1 MKGLTDLS
9 TERKVDM
16 ADIIIVGAGPAGLS
30 AAIYA
35 RRAGMDTVIYEGE
48 MYGGQIVNT
57 PEIENYPAIAKIS
70 GFDFANDLYN
80 QAINL
85 GAVLEFDK
93 VNSVAKTDSGF
104 KVTLASGKTDTA
116 RSVILAVGAS
126 NRHLGIAR
134 EDELLGKGISY
145 CATCDGAFYKNK
157 TVAVNGGGNTA
168 VEDAIYL
175 AGIVDKVYLIHRR
188 NEFRA
193 DEVLVNAAKA
203 IPNLEIV
210 TPYTVENLLGEPKL
224 SGLELTNREDGS
236 KKNVEVDGLFV
247 AIGQEPKTAD
257 FKELVTLQGGY
268 IEAGENCKTN
278 VEGIFVAGDCRTKK
292 VRQLTTACADGAV
305 AALAAI
311 DYIKLGV

>member
-1 MKGLTDLS
+1 
-9 TERKVDM
+9 M

-35 RRAGMDTVIYEGE
+35 RRAGMDTVLYEGE

-57 PEIENYPAIAKIS
+57 PEVENYPAIAKIS
-70 GFDFANDLYN
+70 GFDFAQDLYN
-80 QAINL
+80 QAMNL
-85 GAVLEFDK
+85 GAVLEFDR
-93 VNSVAKTDSGF
+93 VASIAKTDSGF
-104 KVTLASGKTDTA
+104 EVTLDSGSKNTA
-116 RSVILAVGAS
+116 KAVILAVGAS

-134 EDELLGKGISY
+134 ENELLGKGISY
-145 CATCDGAFYKNK
+145 CATCDGAFYKEK

-175 AGIVDKVYLIHRR
+175 AGIVSKVYLIHRR

-193 DEVLVNAAKA
+193 DDVLVEAAKKL
-203 IPNLEIV
+203 PNIEIV
-210 TPYTVENLLGEPKL
+210 TPYSIESLLGEPKL
-224 SGLELTNREDGS
+224 SGVELTNKEDGS
-236 KKNVEVDGLFV
+236 KKTIDVDGLFV

-257 FKELVTLQGGY
+257 FKDLVTLAGGY
-268 IEAGENCKTN
+268 VDAGENCKTN

-292 VRQLTTACADGAV
+292 VRQLTTACSDGAV

-311 DYIKLGV
+311 DYIKLGI

>member
-1 MKGLTDLS
+1 
-9 TERKVDM
+9 M

-30 AAIYA
+30 AAVYA
-35 RRAGMDTVIYEGE
+35 RRAGMSTTLYEGE
-48 MYGGQIVNT
+48 MYGGQIINT

-85 GAVLEFDK
+85 GSTLEFDR
-93 VNSVAKTDSGF
+93 VSAIVKTESGF
-104 KVTLASGKTDTA
+104 EVTLDSGKTDTA
-116 RSVILAVGAS
+116 KAVILAVGAS
-126 NRHLGIAR
+126 NRHLGIDR
-134 EDELLGKGISY
+134 EEQLLGKGISY
-145 CATCDGAFYKNK
+145 CATCDGAFYKDK
-157 TVAVNGGGNTA
+157 VVAVNGGGNTA

-175 AGIVDKVYLIHRR
+175 AGIAAKVYLIHRR
-188 NEFRA
+188 TEFRA
-193 DEVLVNAAKA
+193 DEVLVNAAKE
-203 IPNLEIV
+203 ISNLEIV
-210 TPYTVENLLGEPKL
+210 TPYVVDTLTGEPKL
-224 SGLELTNREDGS
+224 SGLELTNKEDGS
-236 KKNVEVDGLFV
+236 KKTIEVDGLFV

-257 FKELVTLQGGY
+257 FKDLVTLTGGY

-278 VEGIFVAGDCRTKK
+278 VEGIFVAGDCRAKK

>member
-1 MKGLTDLS
+1 MT
-9 TERKVDM
+9 
-16 ADIIIVGAGPAGLS
+16 DIIIVGAGPAGLS
-30 AAIYA
+30 AAVYA
-35 RRAGMDTVIYEGE
+35 RRAGMSTTLYEGE

-85 GAVLEFDK
+85 GAVLEFDR
-93 VNSVAKTDSGF
+93 VSGISKTDSGF
-104 KVTLASGKTDTA
+104 EVALASGKTDTCKA
-116 RSVILAVGAS
+116 VILAVGAS

-134 EDELLGKGISY
+134 EEELLGKGISY
-145 CATCDGAFYKNK
+145 CATCDGAFYKGK

-175 AGIVDKVYLIHRR
+175 AGIASKVYLIHRR

-193 DEVLVNAAKA
+193 DDVLVKAAKELSN
-203 IPNLEIV
+203 IEIV
-210 TPYTVENLLGEPKL
+210 TPYVVESLLGEPKL
-224 SGLELTNREDGS
+224 NGLELTNREDGS
-236 KKNVEVDGLFV
+236 KKTVDIDGLFV

-257 FKELVTLQGGY
+257 FKDLVTLQGGY

-278 VEGIFVAGDCRTKK
+278 VEGIFAAGDARVKK
-292 VRQLTTACADGAV
+292 VRQLTTACSDGAV

>member
-1 MKGLTDLS
+1 
-9 TERKVDM
+9 M

-30 AAIYA
+30 AAVYV
-35 RRAGMDTVIYEGE
+35 RRAGMSTTLYEGE
-48 MYGGQIVNT
+48 MYGGQIINT

-85 GAVLEFDK
+85 GATLEFDR
-93 VNSVAKTDSGF
+93 VSAIAKTESGF
-104 KVTLASGKTDTA
+104 EVTLDSGKTDTA
-116 RSVILAVGAS
+116 KAVILAVGAS
-126 NRHLGIAR
+126 NRHLGIDR
-134 EDELLGKGISY
+134 EEALLGKGISY
-145 CATCDGAFYKNK
+145 CATCDGAFYKDK
-157 TVAVNGGGNTA
+157 VVAVNGGGNTA

-175 AGIVDKVYLIHRR
+175 AGIAAKVCLIHRR

-193 DEVLVNAAKA
+193 DEVLVNAAKELS
-203 IPNLEIV
+203 NLEIV
-210 TPYTVENLLGEPKL
+210 TPYVVDALTGEPKL
-224 SGLELTNREDGS
+224 SGLELTNKEDGS
-236 KKNVEVDGLFV
+236 KKTVEVDGLFV

-257 FKELVTLQGGY
+257 FKELVTLTGGY

>member
-1 MKGLTDLS
+1 
-9 TERKVDM
+9 M

-35 RRAGMDTVIYEGE
+35 RRAGMDTVVYEGNI
-48 MYGGQIVNT
+48 YGGQIINT
-57 PEIENYPAIAKIS
+57 PEVENYPAIAKIS
-70 GFDFANDLYN
+70 GFDFANDLYT
-80 QAINL
+80 QATNL
-85 GAVLEFDK
+85 GARVEFDG
-93 VNSVAKTDSGF
+93 VTSVSGSAEEGF
-104 KVTLASGKTDTA
+104 TVELASGGKETA
-116 RSVILAVGAS
+116 KAVILAVGAS

-145 CATCDGAFYKNK
+145 CATCDGAFYKGK

-193 DEVLVNAAKA
+193 DDVLVKAAKEL
-203 IPNLEIV
+203 PNLEIV
-210 TPYTVENLLGEPKL
+210 TPYVIESLLGEPKL

-236 KKNVEVDGLFV
+236 KKTIDVNGLFV

-257 FKELVTLQGGY
+257 FKDLVTLQGGY

-278 VEGIFVAGDCRTKK
+278 VEGIFAAGDARVKK

>member
-1 MKGLTDLS
+1 
-9 TERKVDM
+9 M

-35 RRAGMDTVIYEGE
+35 RRAGMDTVLYEGE

-57 PEIENYPAIAKIS
+57 PEVENYPAIAKIS
-70 GFDFANDLYN
+70 GFDFAQDLYN
-80 QAINL
+80 QAMNL
-85 GAVLEFDK
+85 GAVLEFDR
-93 VNSVAKTDSGF
+93 VASIAKTDSGF
-104 KVTLASGKTDTA
+104 EVTLDSGSKNTA
-116 RSVILAVGAS
+116 KAVILAVGAS

-134 EDELLGKGISY
+134 EDEFLGKGISY
-145 CATCDGAFYKNK
+145 CATCDGAFYKEK

-175 AGIVDKVYLIHRR
+175 AGIVSKVYLIHRR

-193 DEVLVNAAKA
+193 DDVLVEAAKKL
-203 IPNLEIV
+203 PNIEIV
-210 TPYTVENLLGEPKL
+210 TPYSIESLLGEPKL
-224 SGLELTNREDGS
+224 SGVELTNKEDGS
-236 KKNVEVDGLFV
+236 KKTIDVDGLFV

-257 FKELVTLQGGY
+257 FKDLVTLAGGY
-268 IEAGENCKTN
+268 VDAGENCKTN

-292 VRQLTTACADGAV
+292 VRQLTTACSDGAV

-311 DYIKLGV
+311 DYIKLGI

>member
-1 MKGLTDLS
+1 M
-9 TERKVDM
+9 
-16 ADIIIVGAGPAGLS
+16 
-30 AAIYA
+30 
-35 RRAGMDTVIYEGE
+35 
-48 MYGGQIVNT
+48 
-57 PEIENYPAIAKIS
+57 
-70 GFDFANDLYN
+70 
-80 QAINL
+80 
-85 GAVLEFDK
+85 LEFDR
-93 VNSVAKTDSGF
+93 VAAVEKTAEGFEVTLDSG
-104 KVTLASGKTDTA
+104 KKDTA
-116 RSVILAVGAS
+116 KAVILAVGAS

-145 CATCDGAFYKNK
+145 CATCDGAFYKGK

-193 DEVLVNAAKA
+193 DDVLVKAAKEL
-203 IPNLEIV
+203 PNLEIV
-210 TPYTVENLLGEPKL
+210 TPYVIESLLGEPKL

-236 KKNVEVDGLFV
+236 KKTIDVNGLFV

-257 FKELVTLQGGY
+257 FKDLVTLQGGY

-278 VEGIFVAGDCRTKK
+278 VEGIFAAGDARVKK

-305 AALAAI
+305 AALASI

>member
-1 MKGLTDLS
+1 
-9 TERKVDM
+9 M

-35 RRAGMDTVIYEGE
+35 RRAGMDTVLYEGE

-57 PEIENYPAIAKIS
+57 PEVENYPAIAKIS
-70 GFDFANDLYN
+70 GFDFAQDLYN
-80 QAINL
+80 QAMNL
-85 GAVLEFDK
+85 GAVLEFDR
-93 VNSVAKTDSGF
+93 VASIAKTDSGIE
-104 KVTLASGKTDTA
+104 VTLDSGSKNTA
-116 RSVILAVGAS
+116 KAVILAVGAS

-145 CATCDGAFYKNK
+145 CATCDGAFYKEK

-175 AGIVDKVYLIHRR
+175 AGIVSKVYLIHRR

-193 DEVLVNAAKA
+193 DDVLVEAAKKL
-203 IPNLEIV
+203 PNIEIV
-210 TPYTVENLLGEPKL
+210 TPYSIESLLGEPKL
-224 SGLELTNREDGS
+224 SGVELTNKEDGS
-236 KKNVEVDGLFV
+236 KKTIDVDGLFV

-257 FKELVTLQGGY
+257 FKDLVTLAGGY
-268 IEAGENCKTN
+268 VDAGENCKTN

-292 VRQLTTACADGAV
+292 VRQLTTACSDGAV

-311 DYIKLGV
+311 DYIKLGI

>member
-1 MKGLTDLS
+1 
-9 TERKVDM
+9 M

-35 RRAGMDTVIYEGE
+35 RRAGMDTVLYEGE

-57 PEIENYPAIAKIS
+57 PEVENYPAIAKIS
-70 GFDFANDLYN
+70 GFDFAQDLYN
-80 QAINL
+80 QAMNL
-85 GAVLEFDK
+85 GAVLEFDR
-93 VNSVAKTDSGF
+93 VASIAKTDSGF
-104 KVTLASGKTDTA
+104 EVTLDSGSKNTA
-116 RSVILAVGAS
+116 KAVILAVGAS

-145 CATCDGAFYKNK
+145 CATCDGAFYKEK

-175 AGIVDKVYLIHRR
+175 AGIVSKVYLIHRR

-193 DEVLVNAAKA
+193 DDVLVEAAKKL
-203 IPNLEIV
+203 PNIEIV
-210 TPYTVENLLGEPKL
+210 TPYSIESLLGEPKL
-224 SGLELTNREDGS
+224 SGVELTNKEDRS
-236 KKNVEVDGLFV
+236 KKTIDVDGLFV

-257 FKELVTLQGGY
+257 FKDLVTLAGGY
-268 IEAGENCKTN
+268 VDAGENCKTN

-292 VRQLTTACADGAV
+292 VRQLTTACSDGAV

-311 DYIKLGV
+311 DYIKLGI

>member
-1 MKGLTDLS
+1 
-9 TERKVDM
+9 M

-30 AAIYA
+30 AAVYA
-35 RRAGMDTVIYEGE
+35 KRAGMSTTLYEGE
-48 MYGGQIVNT
+48 MYGGQIINT

-70 GFDFANDLYN
+70 GFDFAQDLYN
-80 QAINL
+80 QAMNL
-85 GAVLEFDK
+85 GAVLEFDR
-93 VNSVAKTDSGF
+93 VSGISKTDSGF
-104 KVTLASGKTDTA
+104 EVTLDSGKTDTA
-116 RSVILAVGAS
+116 KAVILAVGAS

-134 EDELLGKGISY
+134 EEELLGKGISY
-145 CATCDGAFYKNK
+145 CATCDGAFYKDK
-157 TVAVNGGGNTA
+157 VVAVNGGGNTA

-175 AGIVDKVYLIHRR
+175 AGIASKVYLIHRR

-193 DEVLVNAAKA
+193 DEVLVNAAKNTA
-203 IPNLEIV
+203 NIEIV
-210 TPYTVENLLGEPKL
+210 TPYVVEDLLGDPKL
-224 SGLELTNREDGS
+224 NGVGLTNREDGS
-236 KKNVEVDGLFV
+236 RKNVDVDGLFV

-257 FKELVTLQGGY
+257 FKDLVTLTGGY
-268 IEAGENCKTN
+268 IEAGENCRTN

>member
-1 MKGLTDLS
+1 
-9 TERKVDM
+9 M

-35 RRAGMDTVIYEGE
+35 RRAGMDTTLYEAE
-48 MYGGQIVNT
+48 MYGGQIINT

-70 GFDFANDLYN
+70 GFDFAQDLYN
-80 QAINL
+80 QAMNL
-85 GAVLEFDK
+85 GAVLEFD
-93 VNSVAKTDSGF
+93 SVTGISKTTSGF
-104 KVTLASGKTDTA
+104 EVTLGSGKTDTA
-116 RSVILAVGAS
+116 KAVILAVGAS

-134 EDELLGKGISY
+134 EEEFLGKGISY
-145 CATCDGAFYKNK
+145 CATCDGAFYKGK

-193 DEVLVNAAKA
+193 DDVLVKAAKEL
-203 IPNLEIV
+203 PNLEIV
-210 TPYTVENLLGEPKL
+210 TPYVIESLLGEPKL
-224 SGLELTNREDGS
+224 SSLELTNREDAS
-236 KKNVEVDGLFV
+236 KKTIEVDGLFV
-247 AIGQEPKTAD
+247 AIGQEPKTAG
-257 FKELVTLQGGY
+257 FKDLITLTGGY

-278 VEGIFVAGDCRTKK
+278 VEGIFVAGDVRTKK